1 MHMHAIL
8 ILGSTLCTSFLA
20 FSIASYRVI
29 ACTATY
35 ACYNINY
42 TASQPKTPI
51 PFQMVDSLPAM
62 TSTFCNRVGGG
73 VDWLAQTLLWN
84 LWLVCWLCGAV
95 WCCVVRVVCCCM
107 INRLAYI
114 SEYASF
120 DHLNSRSSFNS
131 DEACSWRHS
140 HGDSWNEVGGGLS
153 RTRGRRVRR
162 TLWMW

>member
-1 MHMHAIL
+1 MHIIPCFLHCFLPSHSMHSHLRLLQHRLYCISAK
-8 ILGSTLCTSFLA
+8 G
-20 FSIASYRVI
+20 
-29 ACTATY
+29 
-35 ACYNINY
+35 
-42 TASQPKTPI
+42 PI

-62 TSTFCNRVGGG
+62 TSTFYNRVGGG
-73 VDWLAQTLLWN
+73 VNWLAQTLLWN

-140 HGDSWNEVGGGLS
+140 HGDSWNEVCGGLS
-153 RTRGRRVRR
+153 RTWGRRVRR